1 MNNLDVLCIGN
12 AIVDIIAR
20 CEDDFLVE
28 NNITKAAMNLI
39 DAERAELLY
48 DRMGPAI
55 EASGGSAGNTA
66 AGVASFGG
74 KAAFFGKVSEDH
86 LGGIYGHDIRSQGVV
101 FSTAPLVGPPPTAR
115 SMIFVTPDGERSMNT
130 YLGACVELG
139 PEDVE
144 PDIVAAAKVS
154 YFEGYLWDPPRAK
167 EAILD
172 CARIAHE
179 NGRELSM
186 TLSDPFCVD
195 RYRDEFLDLMR
206 SGTVDIVFANEHEA
220 MSLYQTASLDSAV
233 DALAADCRL
242 AIITRGENGSIIA
255 TDARRTVIPAI
266 EIDALVDTTGAGD
279 LYAAGFLYGYTTG
292 YTLEQCGH
300 LGSLAAGLVI
310 QQIGPRPMQS
320 LRQAAIDTGL
330 FRPAKAG

>member
-1 MNNLDVLCIGN
+1 M
-12 AIVDIIAR
+12 
-20 CEDDFLVE
+20 
-28 NNITKAAMNLI
+28 
-39 DAERAELLY
+39 
-48 DRMGPAI
+48 
-55 EASGGSAGNTA
+55 
-66 AGVASFGG
+66 
-74 KAAFFGKVSEDH
+74 
-86 LGGIYGHDIRSQGVV
+86 
-101 FSTAPLVGPPPTAR
+101 
-115 SMIFVTPDGERSMNT
+115 
-130 YLGACVELG
+130 
-139 PEDVE
+139 
-144 PDIVAAAKVS
+144 
-154 YFEGYLWDPPRAK
+154 
-167 EAILD
+167 
-172 CARIAHE
+172 
-179 NGRELSM
+179 SM